1 MRICVYTVLLGVY
14 DALLAQEVA
23 VRSDADFVCFTDDPA
38 LTSDTWNV
46 QVVEPHLPQDIH
58 RSSRVY
64 KLLGHE
70 SLTPYDVT
78 ICIDASVLL
87 RATPDEIVAACL
99 DDVVDMAFA
108 RHSLRETVLDESDEV
123 VRLNYDDRSRVSEQP
138 VPYAVPYPA

>member
-1 MRICVYTVLLGVY
+1 MRICVYTVLLGGY

-46 QVVEPHLPQDIH
+46 QVVEPHLPQAIH

-64 KLLGHE
+64 KILGHE

-78 ICIDASVLL
+78 ICIDASALL
-87 RATPDEIVAACL
+87 RATPEEIVAAWMD
-99 DDVVDMAFA
+99 DDVDTPFHPHTIRAKLLDTLAEGA
-108 RHSLRETVLDESDEV
+108 RMKSH
-123 VRLNYDDRSRVSEQP
+123 
-138 VPYAVPYPA
+138 A